1 MSADRTPSR
10 RSAPLERGTLENA
23 KKSKPFRIFDF
34 LWRRGPLILG
44 LGVPAFVLLSL
55 LLALFVRPI
64 YKVDGTL
71 LIKQTKEPTITGRE
85 RESIQGDIGVFQ
97 RTLVLRLMDREVLQ
111 NALDKIP
118 DDKRPDFLKGLGSS
132 DRAIYS
138 LMSRL
143 VAKEVER
150 TYLINVSLA
159 AGESRGLAL
168 TLYEVLSSLIDK
180 LQAEQEKQYASRLNY
195 LRSERDKISSRGTE
209 EKKRIL
215 DLAGHFSNR
224 SFLRADYATDLGKMN
239 LIQKLYWEAQANTLS
254 KAAVLDEAEK
264 DRLTLG
270 KASLEPFAEER
281 VADNFGINQIT
292 QWTYGKSQELRA
304 TIDGLRPENPDRK
317 YIEDRMAS
325 MNEYMAN
332 YKRRVGEETIKN
344 LTEKRAFELASAV
357 IKAKN
362 AYDSVRQKSEQLGR
376 DLAVANEEATEV
388 SEGIFAANELTF
400 GLGQL
405 RDRLAS
411 INTRIDD
418 VELEAKSPL
427 PVTIDQLPIPPE
439 KPASSN
445 ALKLRLIVLVLS
457 FGFVGGTCLL
467 FDFLD
472 GRIRSREE
480 FGAAVGGEGAEP
492 VPATTDEKEDPAFA
506 RILLDRPRHPAAAAL
521 RDLALRLILEHQRG
535 NAKIFSCVG
544 IHPRAGNTTIAL
556 NLARAISSHGFK
568 VLLAE
573 FPTPT
578 PGLAAAAGLDAT
590 SPPPS
595 PWGNKETDPE
605 GAVEM
610 LPWVTGIPED
620 RVRSSLDSFL
630 ASATKAYDAVVLDLV
645 AFPHSDISH
654 EAGLKSDVVVVTGR
668 QHVALYREA
677 RRTVASA
684 AAGGVPAVTTLLN
697 FSRPDPMRLHSLA
710 GISTAQL
717 SVSALHVAFQAR
729 THETGKAILEKAR
742 ASKVWKKIAGL
753 PAKFRKRGAPAAPA
767 PPTEKTEE
775 KK

>member
-1 MSADRTPSR
+1 LSSDPTASR

-23 KKSKPFRIFDF
+23 KNSKPFRIFDF
-34 LWRRGPLILG
+34 FWRRGPLILG
-44 LGVPAFVLLSL
+44 LGIPAFVLLSL
-55 LLALFVRPI
+55 LLALFVHPI
-64 YKVDGTL
+64 YRVDGTL

-97 RTLVLRLMDREVLQ
+97 RTLVLRILDREVLQ
-111 NALDKIP
+111 TALEKIP

-150 TYLINVSLA
+150 TYLIHVSLD
-159 AGESRGLAL
+159 AGESRGLAI

-195 LRSERDKISSRGTE
+195 LRSERDKISARGAE

-239 LIQKLYWEAQANTLS
+239 LIQKLYWEAQADTLS
-254 KAAVLDEAEK
+254 KAAALDEAEK
-264 DRLTLG
+264 DRVSLA

-304 TIDGLRPENPDRK
+304 TIDGLKPENPDRK

-332 YKRRVGEETIKN
+332 YKKHVSEETIKN
-344 LTEKRAFELASAV
+344 LTEKRAFELENTV
-357 IKAKN
+357 IKARN
-362 AYDSVRQKSEQLGR
+362 AYDSVRQTSEQLGR
-376 DLAVANEEATEV
+376 ELASANEEATRI
-388 SEGIFAANELTF
+388 SEGIFEANELTF

-427 PVTIDQLPIPPE
+427 PVTIDQLPVPPE

-445 ALKLRLIVLVLS
+445 ASKLRLIVLVLS
-457 FGFVGGTCLL
+457 FGFVGGICLL
-467 FDFLD
+467 FDLLD
-472 GRIRSREE
+472 GRIRCREE
-480 FGAAVGGEGAEP
+480 LGAAIGGPGAEP
-492 VPATTDEKEDPAFA
+492 VPATAAGEEDPAFA
-506 RILLDRPRHPAAAAL
+506 KILLDQPGHPASLSL
-521 RDLALRLILEHQRG
+521 RDLALRLILEHQRCG
-535 NAKIFSCVG
+535 AKVFAFVG
-544 IHPRAGNTTIAL
+544 SHPRAGNTAIAL
-556 NLARAISSHGFK
+556 NIARAISAHGFK

-573 FPTPT
+573 FPTPS
-578 PGLAAAAGLDAT
+578 PGLAAAAALAAK
-590 SPPPS
+590 PAPPS
-595 PWGNKETDPE
+595 LWGNKETDPE
-605 GAVEM
+605 SAVEM
-610 LPWVTGIPED
+610 IPWVTGVSED
-620 RVRSSLDSFL
+620 RVRSTFDSFL
-630 ASATKAYDAVVLDLV
+630 ASASKAYDAVVLDLISC
-645 AFPHSDISH
+645 ARSDIAN
-654 EAGLKSDVVVVTGR
+654 EAALKSDVVVVTAR
-668 QHVALYREA
+668 QHVARFREA
-677 RRTVASA
+677 RSIVESA
-684 AAGGVPAVTTLLN
+684 TAGGVPAVTTLLN
-697 FSRPDPMRLHSLA
+697 FCRPDPLRLRTLA
-710 GISTAQL
+710 HLATAQASISVLHKQFSAWSRETGISL
-717 SVSALHVAFQAR
+717 
-729 THETGKAILEKAR
+729 LEKLRRSGAWKTIAR
-742 ASKVWKKIAGL
+742 KT
-753 PAKFRKRGAPAAPA
+753 AKNAAVPVSDS
-767 PPTEKTEE
+767 PQPGPTDE